1 MLDNPLD
8 GLYPQHSR
16 TSLATKE
23 NVIYSH
29 ISYRL
34 FSSVGDCHPDAQLKE
49 KNTLG
54 HYLAQSLPFIV
65 KVKFWE
71 SVAGPASPPESSSVR
86 TWTPVFRARQECPY
100 LSVMESQSFNVRL
113 QSEQWKYGAFVNVA
127 HLTSIFL
134 LHKSLWQFPRDELFV
149 FVWCVLPS
157 SWT

>member
-8 GLYPQHSR
+8 GIYPQHSR
-16 TSLATKE
+16 TSLAMKE

-71 SVAGPASPPESSSVR
+71 SVADQHHPQKVAVSGLELLSSEPTKSARIYQSWSHSPSMLGCNLSS
-86 TWTPVFRARQECPY
+86 EN
-100 LSVMESQSFNVRL
+100 ME
-113 QSEQWKYGAFVNVA
+113 
-127 HLTSIFL
+127 HLL
-134 LHKSLWQFPRDELFV
+134 M
-149 FVWCVLPS
+149 
-157 SWT
+157 